1 MASAVTKEEFNA
13 FHNVDRTT
21 FNRLVFNLRR
31 EPFESMQVMALLLC
45 LEQTGLAR
53 NLVYETLQ
61 WPDIFLNSLA
71 NEAVLCLQC
80 GESEEF
86 PLALEGVEVPLIQ
99 TMTKGK
105 VSLRYFYDHRLLII
119 PGIEK
124 NVNKVCLRAF
134 EDIMEQLK
142 QRKTEEAGVEDRGE
156 QSINHNSPLMYY
168 YSPAIP
174 PVVPGTMNHGPT
186 LLGYFHQAPGSGM
199 VGGDS
204 EIVPFDT
211 YDLGVQRRVM
221 EGEVGDD
228 LSRLQISSTSGHE
241 EKKEAEV
248 PVDDRT
254 IFLTFSKGYPIS
266 ETEVKDFFTRK
277 FGDCI
282 DEIHMQEVPEEE
294 QPLYARLVVQPSSSL
309 EKILGGRSKA
319 KFSINGKHVWG
330 RKYMPKTPKSP
341 SKLPPS
347 SSSQPAP
354 PTAS

>member
-13 FHNVDRTT
+13 FHNIDRTT

-45 LEQTGLAR
+45 LEQTGLAH
-53 NLVYETLQ
+53 NLVYQTLQ
-61 WPDIFLNSLA
+61 WSDTFLNSLA

-124 NVNKVCLRAF
+124 NVNEVCLRAF

-142 QRKTEEAGVEDRGE
+142 QRKIEETGVEDRGE
-156 QSINHNSPLMYY
+156 Q
-168 YSPAIP
+168 
-174 PVVPGTMNHGPT
+174 
-186 LLGYFHQAPGSGM
+186 
-199 VGGDS
+199 
-204 EIVPFDT
+204 
-211 YDLGVQRRVM
+211 VQGRVL

-228 LSRLQISSTSGHE
+228 LSPLQISSTPGHE
-241 EKKEAEV
+241 EKEKAEI
-248 PVDDRT
+248 PADDRT

-330 RKYMPKTPKSP
+330 RKYVPKTQKSP
-341 SKLPPS
+341 SKSPPS